1 MQNRQ
6 WSRVT
11 RGAKDRWSRVPVA
24 RLTPGPSLRG
34 VLGTGVGGLSSTD
47 GPARPVPGAPPL
59 MTTDVPDCVLRGGQ
73 PWARPCW
80 GGPAR
85 VRAGPVPWGS
95 HGAWSLMRRPQVTG
109 SARVWAGWAAREPR
123 DHARTARLP
132 SGRRRLRPMAL
143 CEQNVLGFDCTFSQS
158 F

>member
-11 RGAKDRWSRVPVA
+11 RGAKDRWSRVPAA

-34 VLGTGVGGLSSTD
+34 VLGTAVGGLSSTD

-59 MTTDVPDCVLRGGQ
+59 MTTDVPDGVLRGGQ

-80 GGPAR
+80 ACPLGEPWGLVSDAEATGHR
-85 VRAGPVPWGS
+85 ECAGLGRAGCA
-95 HGAWSLMRRPQVTG
+95 GAP
-109 SARVWAGWAAREPR
+109 
-123 DHARTARLP
+123 
-132 SGRRRLRPMAL
+132 
-143 CEQNVLGFDCTFSQS
+143 
-158 F
+158 